1 VLSGLGLA
9 GAIGALV
16 SRVLPGGRVSA
27 NLGGVRVEHWGC
39 QYQNIN
45 IEQIVGSELDM
56 IVIDPVVQGERLL
69 LDQHPGLK
77 RKPNGARR
85 LVLAYLSIGEAESYR
100 DYWQPTWKEQ
110 APEWLGPENP
120 RWPGSFAVHYW
131 HAGWRDMLLRPG
143 GAIDRIVEAGFDG
156 VFLDRVD
163 AYGDW
168 PRLGVKAQQDM
179 IDLVT
184 TLSSNARGRREKF
197 LVVAQN
203 AEPLLMNEGY
213 CASISAVSKE
223 SLLYNLQGPG
233 RPNTDS
239 DIEWS
244 LNYLKLAR
252 ARQLPVLAIEYL
264 EDLES
269 QFMARERLAALG
281 FVPFF
286 GHRLLDKIPA

>member
-1 VLSGLGLA
+1 
-9 GAIGALV
+9 
-16 SRVLPGGRVSA
+16 
-27 NLGGVRVEHWGC
+27 
-39 QYQNIN
+39 
-45 IEQIVGSELDM
+45 
-56 IVIDPVVQGERLL
+56 
-69 LDQHPGLK
+69 
-77 RKPNGARR
+77 
-85 LVLAYLSIGEAESYR
+85 
-100 DYWQPTWKEQ
+100 
-110 APEWLGPENP
+110 
-120 RWPGSFAVHYW
+120 
-131 HAGWRDMLLRPG
+131 
-143 GAIDRIVEAGFDG
+143 
-156 VFLDRVD
+156 
-163 AYGDW
+163 
-168 PRLGVKAQQDM
+168 M

-269 QFMARERLAALG
+269 QFMAPRAVGRTRLCSIFWSPTARQDSRIIVRIGVCTRGL
-281 FVPFF
+281 
-286 GHRLLDKIPA
+286 HRTG